1 MCFYRSFPW
10 NFVIFQIYFT
20 FFIFVCILFIFV
32 IHISQSS
39 NIQEKVKELIL
50 FFYTQWQLKPY
61 EIGFLSTLDNHH
73 HYHHHPHIHKYHQPD
88 YPHRPIPN
96 MYIIHFI
103 LLLFR
108 SILQSFISVLWN
120 NQPFFYYY
128 YQFLNQPIT
137 NGVIFELMTWFFLE
151 LTSTITFFM
160 AWTNKYSTYNPLFY
174 NCFTVLVLFIFVV
187 ICFECFFCLFVCF
200 EIICLFVNDQTLL
213 FTNLLHTD
221 TYLMN
226 LFIINTWK
234 KGKQNEALKE
244 NENWN

>member
-1 MCFYRSFPW
+1 MKL
-10 NFVIFQIYFT
+10 NFFQHLTIIIT
-20 FFIFVCILFIFV
+20 ITTI
-32 IHISQSS
+32 
-39 NIQEKVKELIL
+39 
-50 FFYTQWQLKPY
+50 
-61 EIGFLSTLDNHH
+61 
-73 HYHHHPHIHKYHQPD
+73 PHIHKYHQPD

-187 ICFECFFCLFVCF
+187 ICFECFFVCLFVSK
-200 EIICLFVNDQTLL
+200 LFAYLLTIKPYYLQT
-213 FTNLLHTD
+213 FSIRTH
-221 TYLMN
+221 
-226 LFIINTWK
+226 I
-234 KGKQNEALKE
+234 
-244 NENWN
+244 